1 MPKEIAEDKLKEK
14 LDYIGLNLEKIPKF
28 LKEFTPFSFRPLK
41 SYDDMGYKVYQY
53 VDVTDIEI
61 LLTPTDRLTNLNEK
75 YKLSAHIS
83 NYLDSESEENIERYN
98 TFLSML
104 SNTEIEEIR
113 DLEDEQ
119 EKLKKQIPYEV
130 KYANNYI
137 WQIYYSDIS
146 NKYFMLVPTNEYNNS
161 ALFYILKKQI
171 EAQKTRRKEYVFVPI
186 SHQEYSGEYLLKSQ
200 IADLENY
207 LWYFT
212 KQWPNIFEVYD
223 LRKNMT
229 LKIVGETKVYEK
241 LESTYVI
248 SLENK
253 DEALELYK
261 LIKALFI
268 IATGLPEDYK
278 FKAEISENGELNFLL
293 KDVLKTNNKKELKIN
308 DNKKDKLNVEDDKA
322 EQSQDID
329 EKEFKQ
335 AENIITYSNLIYF
348 IQNEMSKKRLLIG
361 LEDKKITEEQEKL
374 KVLKEEVQE
383 QTQEYLNRER
393 QISTFLECK
402 KSFIGKV
409 KYYFSNRKKDFKNA
423 NKKRMQKSAK
433 KQAEDM
439 EAKLKT
445 NEEDNNKD
453 VSKLSNEAE
462 LKQELLNQNNGPYTI
477 EDLIE
482 ICTKLD
488 GRRKLVKD
496 LKSDVKAQELKKINL
511 ERKIKNANTY
521 LNEIELHKKSIFEFW
536 KFTNKDE
543 LPSLNEGE
551 EQDEQNK
558 EKIGKTFDYEEDF
571 EDLGKQVDELQKRKL
586 SKNETDGIFAMKQ
599 VLPSIQILNH
609 TKSNELNKEQEEK
622 INAELENLKKSYE
635 NDIDLIKAKDFDIFG
650 GMSEDKTKIK
660 MINNQKHREVEK
672 DKYNVLSITPQTE
685 ESIYIDNLRNY
696 LKLIKEAFCKIKS
709 PYETNIYLASPKEI
723 ELDNLQIFHLSEA
736 NAVEKQLQLKEKFDE
751 ELGTNIEF
759 NKEKKDNVKLKD
771 VKELYLYKI
780 TLPEDTKIL
789 YYSNIIFFD
798 NFNQTLPSGMDLSD
812 EVAVDLDSLKLEKTL
827 QEEFNLNY
835 VVDEYTNKIIK
846 INVYEYKVENQ
857 NKKE

>member
-41 SYDDMGYKVYQY
+41 AYDDMGYKVYQY
-53 VDVTDIEI
+53 VDVTDIDI

-75 YKLSAHIS
+75 YKLSSHIS
-83 NYLDSESEENIERYN
+83 NYLDSKSKENIERHN
-98 TFLSML
+98 TFISML

-113 DLEDEQ
+113 ALEDEQ

-130 KYANNYI
+130 KYPNNYI

-171 EAQKTRRKEYVFVPI
+171 EAQKTRRKEYIFIPI

-278 FKAEISENGELNFLL
+278 FKAEISQNGELNFLL
-293 KDVLKTNNKKELKIN
+293 KDVLKTNNNKNELKIN
-308 DNKKDKLNVEDDKA
+308 DNKKDERNVEDDKGVK
-322 EQSQDID
+322 SQDIN

-335 AENIITYSNLIYF
+335 AESIITYSNLIYF

-423 NKKRMQKSAK
+423 NKKRLQKSAK

-551 EQDEQNK
+551 EQEEQNK

-586 SKNETDGIFAMKQ
+586 SKNETDSIFAMKQ

-622 INAELENLKKSYE
+622 IKTELDNLKKSYE
-635 NDIDLIKAKDFDIFG
+635 NDIDLIKSKDFDIFG

-709 PYETNIYLASPKEI
+709 PYETNIYLTSKKEI
-723 ELDNLQIFHLSEA
+723 ELDNLQIFHLSEV
-736 NAVEKQLQLKEKFDE
+736 NAVEEQLKLD
-751 ELGTNIEF
+751 IE
-759 NKEKKDNVKLKD
+759 
-771 VKELYLYKI
+771 ELYLYKI

-812 EVAVDLDSLKLEKTL
+812 EVAVDLDSLKLEKTS

-835 VVDEYTNKIIK
+835 VVDEYTNKIIN
-846 INVYEYKVENQ
+846 INVHEYKVENQ